1 MYEKKFKVPLIIA
14 TYKNAY
20 VMYLLR
26 IFYHWL
32 YHLKNRFGPKGKLHA
47 YLGQGAPSAHSPKI
61 LH

>member
-14 TYKNAY
+14 TIKIH
-20 VMYLLR
+20 MLCTLR

-32 YHLKNRFGPKGKLHA
+32 YHLENRFGPKGKLHA